1 MKLKYL
7 VTAMALIS
15 LVGCEVNQPPV
26 KEEMLEQV
34 LPETNKEP
42 PVNYSEAAN
51 AAMGEVKDGW
61 LKSFNDEK
69 LEAIVEEAIRNNL
82 NLQSAVAKLDAAA
95 AIAVQAGAELKPV
108 IGIGGN
114 FGTDQLFSNSGYEI
128 ENDAIALN
136 MSWELDLWGR
146 IRSQQASGE
155 AAFEATQYQ
164 VMWAYQSIAA
174 QTAKIYYLLTEAQM
188 QVGLA
193 NEAVRLYEKTHDI
206 VAVKYKQGQ
215 VTQREVSLAS
225 ANVAS
230 GKATVRKAQ
239 SALLQAS
246 RALELMLGRYPA
258 AEMAGAPN
266 LEATLP
272 PIPVGLPSELL
283 ERRPDIKAAE
293 RAAAAQFYQIQSA
306 EAARLPKVSLTAGVG
321 SVSSDLTNA
330 ISLGN
335 DFWSIGTN
343 FVAPIFTGGALEA
356 QVDIESAEYRQ
367 AMANYGLTALK
378 AFSEVEQGLSNESL
392 LREQQTYLSQ
402 VVDDSQEAL
411 RVANVQFDVGKVDL
425 LSVIQQQGQLIG
437 AKVNLINIK
446 DNRLQQRIDLH
457 LALGGGFQI
466 APQVEPEEIP
476 LGN

>member
-1 MKLKYL
+1 MKLNYI
-7 VTAMALIS
+7 VAVFATMS
-15 LVGCEVNQPPV
+15 LLGCEVNQPPV
-26 KEEMLEQV
+26 KEDMYKQV
-34 LPETNKEP
+34 MPETNQAP
-42 PVNYSEAAN
+42 ASQYSEIAN
-51 AAMGEVKDGW
+51 AAIGEVQDGW
-61 LKSFNDEK
+61 LKNFNDPK

-82 NLQSAVAKLDAAA
+82 NLQAAVAKLDAAS

-108 IGIGGN
+108 VGIGGQ
-114 FGTDQLFSNSGYEI
+114 FGNDQLFSNSGYQI
-128 ENDAIALN
+128 ENDAIALS

-146 IRSQQASGE
+146 IRSQKAAGE

-188 QVGLA
+188 QQGLA
-193 NEAVRLYEKTHDI
+193 QEAVELYEKTYDI
-206 VAVKYKQGQ
+206 VAAKFKQGQ

-246 RALELMLGRYPA
+246 RALEIMLGRYPA
-258 AEMAGAPN
+258 AEMAGAKD
-266 LEATLP
+266 LSASLP

-283 ERRPDIKAAE
+283 ERRPDIRAAE
-293 RAAAAQFYQIQSA
+293 RAAAAQFYQIQKA
-306 EAARLPKVSLTAGVG
+306 EAAKLPKVSLTAGVG
-321 SVSSDLTNA
+321 SVSNDLTQI

-335 DFWSIGTN
+335 NFWSIGTN

-356 QVDIESAEYRQ
+356 QVDIESAGYRQ

-378 AFSEVEQGLSNESL
+378 AFSEVEQGLANETL
-392 LREQQTYLSQ
+392 LREQQEYLMQ
-402 VVDDSQEAL
+402 VVADSKEAL
-411 RVANVQFDVGKVDL
+411 RVTNTQFNVGKVDL

-437 AKVNLINIK
+437 AKVNLLNIR
-446 DNRLQQRIDLH
+446 DARLLQRIDLH
-457 LALGGGFQI
+457 LALGGDFQNT
-466 APQVEPEEIP
+466 PKVVPE
-476 LGN
+476 